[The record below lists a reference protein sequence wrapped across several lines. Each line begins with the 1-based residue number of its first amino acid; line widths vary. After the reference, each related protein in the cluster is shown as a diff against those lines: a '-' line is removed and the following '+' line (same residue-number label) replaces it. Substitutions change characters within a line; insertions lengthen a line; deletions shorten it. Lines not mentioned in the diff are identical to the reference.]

1 LVHLLLAMAVAMT
14 PSKLF
19 TVTSLALVLV
29 AGTPH
34 EAAAQYF
41 GQNKVQYRTFDFQVL
56 TTDHFDI
63 YYYPEEEAAA
73 RDAARMAE
81 RWYARLSR
89 VLKHEL
95 SSRQPLILYA
105 SHPHFEQTNV
115 IEGQLGE
122 GTGGVTE
129 SLKRRIVMPVG
140 GGPAETDHVLGHE
153 LVHAFQ
159 YDILG
164 NNLNLPLW
172 FIEGMAEYL
181 SIGSND
187 PHTAVWLRDAAL
199 HEKLPSLDDLS
210 NPQYF
215 PYRFGHAFWAYVG
228 GRWGDQAV
236 ADILHTAAGP
246 RTASGNRAPGGDPLS
261 IIQAV
266 IGLDDEQFSQQ
277 WHEAILAQMLRPLG
291 DRSAEAGRRIV
302 QPEDDNELN
311 VGPVLS
317 PDGSRIAFLSS
328 RSRLSIDLYVA
339 DAATGRVQRKLIST
353 AADPHFDSL
362 QFISSAGAWDSAGQR
377 LAVAAIRDGKPVI
390 AIYNAENG
398 DREREIEIAGVD
410 EVFHPAW
417 SPDGRQIAFSGL
429 AGGYSDLW
437 VMELESGALRKL
449 TTDAFADLQP
459 SWAPDGRR
467 LVFATDRF
475 TSSLESLQFGEYELA
490 VMDVA
495 SARAER
501 LPTFDGVRHNSPQ
514 WTRGGAIYFIAYPDG
529 VPDVYRITEGGAP
542 QRVTRL
548 ITGATAIT
556 PTSPALSAAA
566 DGSRVAVV
574 VYRDSTYEIHAIE
587 GDRLQGMGPAP
598 SRETLNAGQLVPTSR
613 RDAEVDQILA
623 SPRFG
628 LTGEASQAVEEYKPG
643 LSLDYIGQE
652 FGVTTFNSLGG
663 YVGGGIA
670 FAFSDMLGDH
680 MVTSLLQVNGSF
692 EDFGGQIGYLNR
704 TRRWNW
710 GGFVEQVPYVTGGY
724 GSGLD
729 TVNGQ
734 QVFVEQ
740 LVRDRTVDRRLMGI
754 AQYPFSRARR
764 FEVGASVRHLTFNR
778 DIDTRGFALN
788 TGELLFQDEIEQSLG
803 DPLTLGEVTAA
814 LVNDTSLFGATGPIL
829 GHRSRFEVSP
839 AWGDLQ
845 FTNVVA
851 DARHYVMPFTPVT
864 IAGRFLHIGRYGAD
878 AESLRLSPLFIGY
891 PSLVRGYDV
900 GSFGFDDCGAS
911 DGSCPAI
918 DQLIGSK
925 LMVAGV
931 EFRAPLVGLFTGA
944 LEYGPVPAELVGF
957 FDAGVA
963 WDADT
968 RPEGFGNGTR
978 GWARSYGGGV
988 RVNAFGFAI
997 VELMAARPMD
1007 RGNNSWR
1014 FVFGIQPG
1022 F

>member
-1 LVHLLLAMAVAMT
+1 MAVAMAYST
-14 PSKLF
+14 NLLTAT
-19 TVTSLALVLV
+19 TVTVALLCGV
-29 AGTPH
+29 ASP
-34 EAAAQYF
+34 AAAQYF
-41 GQNKVQYRTFDFQVL
+41 GRNKVQYRTFDFQVL
-56 TTDHFDI
+56 TTEHFDI
-63 YYYPEEEAAA
+63 HYYPEEEAAA

-89 VLKHEL
+89 LLGHDL

-115 IEGQLGE
+115 IEGHLGE

-164 NNLNLPLW
+164 ANLNLPLW

-181 SIGSND
+181 SVGSSD

-199 HEKLPSLDDLS
+199 NETLPTLAQLN
-210 NPQYF
+210 NPRYF

-228 GRWGDQAV
+228 GRWGDRAV
-236 ADILHTAAGP
+236 AEILHTAAGP
-246 RTASGNRAPGGDPLS
+246 RTASGRSVPSGDPIA
-261 IIQAV
+261 IIELV
-266 IGLDDEQFSQQ
+266 LGVDDEELSKQ
-277 WHEAILAQMLRPLG
+277 WHTEILASMLRPLG
-291 DRSAEAGRRIV
+291 DRSTEAGRRLI

-317 PDGSRIAFLSS
+317 PDGRRVAFLSS

-339 DAATGRVQRKLIST
+339 DAATGRIERKLIST
-353 AADPHFDSL
+353 AADPHYDSL
-362 QFISSAGAWDSAGQR
+362 QFISSAGAWDPTGQR
-377 LAVAAIRDGKPVI
+377 LAIAAIRGGKPVL
-390 AIYNAENG
+390 AIYNADNG
-398 DREREIEIAGVD
+398 DREREIELADVD
-410 EVFHPAW
+410 EIFHPAW
-417 SPDGRQIAFSGL
+417 SHDGRQIAFSGL

-437 VMELESGALRKL
+437 VLDLESGSARKL
-449 TTDAFADLQP
+449 TTDAFADMQP
-459 SWAPDGRR
+459 SWSPDGRR
-467 LVFATDRF
+467 LLFLTDRF
-475 TSSLESLQFGEYELA
+475 SSSLESLQFGEYELA
-490 VMDVA
+490 VMEVA
-495 SARAER
+495 SARATR
-501 LPTFDGVRHNSPQ
+501 LATFDGVRHNSPQ
-514 WTRGGAIYFIAYPDG
+514 WTREGAIYFIAYPDG
-529 VPDVYRITEGGAP
+529 VPDVYTLSSEGGTP
-542 QRVTRL
+542 RRVTRL

-556 PTSPALSAAA
+556 PTSPALSASA

-574 VYRDSTYEIHAIE
+574 VYRDATYEIHAIE
-587 GDRLQGMGPAP
+587 GERLSGMEAAP
-598 SRETLNAGQLVPTSR
+598 VRLSVDAGQLVPQTR
-613 RDAEVDQILA
+613 RDADVDQILS

-628 LTGEASQAVEEYKPG
+628 LPAQAADSVEDYDPS

-680 MVTSLLQVNGSF
+680 MVSSLLQVNGSF

-724 GSGLD
+724 ATGLD
-729 TVNGQ
+729 TVNGRE
-734 QVFVEQ
+734 VFVEQ
-740 LVRDRTVDRRLMGI
+740 LVRDRTVDRRVMGI
-754 AQYPFSRARR
+754 AQYPFSRSRR

-778 DIDTRGFALN
+778 DIDTRGFSLT
-788 TGELLFQDEIEQSLG
+788 TGELLFQDEFDQSLAE
-803 DPLTLGEVTAA
+803 PLTLGEVTAA

-829 GHRSRFEVSP
+829 GHRSRFEVTP
-839 AWGDLQ
+839 TWGDLQ
-845 FTNVVA
+845 FTNVIA
-851 DARHYVMPFTPVT
+851 DARQYVMPFTPLTV
-864 IAGRFLHIGRYGAD
+864 AGRFLHIGRYGAD
-878 AESLRLSPLFIGY
+878 AESTRLTPLFVGY
-891 PSLVRGYDV
+891 PSLVRGYDI
-900 GSFGFDDCGAS
+900 GSFDFSDCQTFDAT
-911 DGSCPAI
+911 CPAI

-931 EFRAPLVGLFTGA
+931 ELRAPLVGLFTGR

-963 WDADT
+963 WDNNT
-968 RPEGFGNGTR
+968 RPQGFGDGTR

-997 VELMAARPMD
+997 VELLAARPMD

>member
-1 LVHLLLAMAVAMT
+1 MAYVT
-14 PSKLF
+14 KLF
-19 TVTSLALVLV
+19 TVPALALLVLCG
-29 AGTPH
+29 ASQP
-34 EAAAQYF
+34 AAAQYF

-56 TTDHFDI
+56 KTEHFDI

-81 RWYARLSR
+81 RWYSRLSR
-89 VLKHEL
+89 VLGHQL
-95 SSRQPLILYA
+95 STRQPLVLYA

-129 SLKRRIVMPVG
+129 SAKRRIVMPVG
-140 GGPAETDHVLGHE
+140 VGPAETDHVLGHE

-164 NNLNLPLW
+164 QNLNLPLW
-172 FIEGMAEYL
+172 FIEGMAEYF
-181 SIGSND
+181 SIGSFD

-199 HEKLPSLDDLS
+199 HENLPAMDELD
-210 NPQYF
+210 NPEYF

-228 GRWGDQAV
+228 GRWGDEAV
-236 ADILHTAAGP
+236 AEILHTAAGP
-246 RTASGNRAPGGDPLS
+246 RTASGNSIAPGDPLT
-261 IIQAV
+261 IIQSV
-266 IGLDDEQFSQQ
+266 IGMDDEQFSQA
-277 WHEAILAQMLRPLG
+277 WHEAILTSMLRPLG
-291 DRSAEAGRRIV
+291 DRAAEAGRRVIA
-302 QPEDDNELN
+302 PDDENELQ

-328 RSRLSIDLYVA
+328 RSRFSIDLYIA
-339 DAATGRVQRKLIST
+339 DATTGRIQRKLIST

-362 QFISSAGAWDSAGQR
+362 QFISSAGAWDPTGR
-377 LAVAAIRDGKPVI
+377 RFAVAAIREGKPVI
-390 AIYNAENG
+390 AVYNADNG
-398 DREREIEIAGVD
+398 DREREIDIAGVD

-437 VMELESGALRKL
+437 VIQVESGEVRKL

-459 SWAPDGRR
+459 SWSPDGRR

-475 TSSLESLQFGEYELA
+475 SSSLDTLQFGEYELA
-490 VMDVA
+490 LMDVA
-495 SARAER
+495 SARATR
-501 LPTFDGVRHNSPQ
+501 LPTFEGTRHNSPQ
-514 WTRGGAIYFIAYPDG
+514 WTRDGAIYFIAYPDG
-529 VPDVYRITEGGAP
+529 VPDVYRVNADGGTP
-542 QRVTRL
+542 SRVTRL
-548 ITGATAIT
+548 ATGATAIT

-574 VYRDSTYEIHAIE
+574 VYRNSTYEIHAIE
-587 GDRLQGMGPAP
+587 GDRLRGVEPAP
-598 SRETLNAGQLVPTSR
+598 TRTTLNAGQLVPTQR
-613 RDAEVDQILA
+613 RDAELDQLLS

-628 LTGEASQAVEEYKPG
+628 LPVETAQAVEEYDPS
-643 LSLDYIGQE
+643 LSLDYVGQE
-652 FGVTTFNSLGG
+652 FGVTGFNSLGG

-670 FAFSDMLGDH
+670 LAFSDMLGDH
-680 MVTSLLQVNGSF
+680 MVSSVLQVNGGF

-704 TRRWNW
+704 RGRWNW
-710 GGFVEQVPYVTGGY
+710 GGFVEQIPYVTGGY
-724 GSGLD
+724 LTGLD
-729 TVNGQ
+729 TVNGRE
-734 QVFVEQ
+734 VFVEQ
-740 LVRDRTVDRRLMGI
+740 LVRDRTVDRRVTGL
-754 AQYPFSRARR
+754 AQYPLSRARR
-764 FEVGASVRHLTFNR
+764 IEMGVSLRNLTFTR

-788 TGELLFQDEIEQSLG
+788 TGDLVFQDEEEQSLA

-814 LVNDTSLFGATGPIL
+814 FVTDTSLFGATGPIL

-839 AWGDLQ
+839 AWGDLRL
-845 FTNVVA
+845 TNVVA
-851 DARHYVMPFTPVT
+851 DARHYVMPFTPLT

-878 AESLRLSPLFIGY
+878 ADSLRLSPLFVGY
-891 PSLVRGYDV
+891 PSLVRGYDI
-900 GSFGFDDCGAS
+900 GSFNFDDCGAA
-911 DGSCPAI
+911 DGSCPALNE
-918 DQLIGSK
+918 LIGSK

-931 EFRAPLVGLFTGA
+931 ELRAPIVGLFTGA
-944 LEYGPVPAELVGF
+944 MEYGPIPAELVGF

-963 WDADT
+963 WDANT

-988 RVNAFGFAI
+988 RVNAFGYAI
-997 VELMAARPMD
+997 VELLAARALD
-1007 RGNNSWR
+1007 RGNDGWR

>member
-1 LVHLLLAMAVAMT
+1 MAYHTKLASIAVLAAGLLLGASY
-14 PSKLF
+14 P
-19 TVTSLALVLV
+19 
-29 AGTPH
+29 AG
-34 EAAAQYF
+34 AQYF
-41 GQNKVQYRTFDFQVL
+41 GRNKVQYRTFDFQVL
-56 TTDHFDI
+56 ATEHFDI

-73 RDAARMAE
+73 RDVAGMAE

-89 VLKHEL
+89 VLQHQL
-95 SSRQPLILYA
+95 SGRQPLILYA

-129 SLKRRIVMPVG
+129 SLKRRIIMPVG

-164 NNLNLPLW
+164 PNLNYPLW
-172 FIEGMAEYL
+172 FIEGMAEYF
-181 SIGSND
+181 SIGSYD
-187 PHTAVWLRDAAL
+187 PHTAVWLRDAAV
-199 HEKLPSLDDLS
+199 HENLPALDELS
-210 NPQYF
+210 DPEYF
-215 PYRFGHAFWAYVG
+215 PYRFGHGFWAYVG
-228 GRWGDQAV
+228 GRWGDEAV

-246 RTASGNRAPGGDPLS
+246 RTAAGNNMGGGDPLT
-261 IIQAV
+261 IIQGV
-266 IGLDDEQFSQQ
+266 LGVDDEQFSEA
-277 WHEAILAQMLRPLG
+277 WHEAILSQMLRPLG
-291 DRSAEAGRRIV
+291 DRAPAAGRRIIE
-302 QPEDDNELN
+302 PDDENELN

-317 PDGSRIAFLSS
+317 PDGSRLAFLSS

-339 DAATGRVQRKLIST
+339 DAATGRIERKLIST
-353 AADPHFDSL
+353 AADPHYDSL
-362 QFISSAGAWDSAGQR
+362 QFISSAGAWDPSGRR
-377 LAVAAIRDGKPVI
+377 LAVAAIRAGKPVI
-390 AIYNAENG
+390 AIYNADNG
-398 DREREIEIAGVD
+398 DREREIAIEGVD

-417 SPDGRQIAFSGL
+417 SPDGRRIAFSGL

-437 VMELESGALRKL
+437 VMELESGTLRQL

-459 SWAPDGRR
+459 SWSPDGRR
-467 LVFATDRF
+467 MVFATDRF
-475 TSSLESLQFGEYELA
+475 SSSLETLQFGAYELA

-495 SARAER
+495 SARATR
-501 LPTFDGVRHNSPQ
+501 LPTFEATRHNSPQ
-514 WTRGGAIYFIAYPDG
+514 WTRDGAIYFIAYPDG
-529 VPDVYRITEGGAP
+529 VPDVYRVNADGGAP
-542 QRVTRL
+542 TRL
-548 ITGATAIT
+548 TRLVTGATAIT
-556 PTSPALSAAA
+556 PTSPALSASA

-587 GDRLQGMGPAP
+587 GAGLSAGAAAP
-598 SRETLNAGQLVPTSR
+598 TRGTVNAGQLVPTVR
-613 RDAEVDQILA
+613 RDTEVDQILS

-628 LTGEASQAVEEYKPG
+628 LPAEPVQSVAEYDPS

-652 FGVTTFNSLGG
+652 FGVTTFNSMGG

-680 MVTSLLQVNGSF
+680 MVSSLLQVNGGL
-692 EDFGGQIGYLNR
+692 EDFGGQVGYLNR

-724 GSGLD
+724 GTGLD
-729 TVNGQ
+729 TVNGRE
-734 QVFVEQ
+734 VLIEQ
-740 LVRDRTVDRRLMGI
+740 LVRDRTVDRRLTGI

-778 DIDTRGFALN
+778 DIDTRGFSLN
-788 TGELLFQDEIEQSLG
+788 TGELLFQDEINQSLAE
-803 DPLTLGEVTAA
+803 PLTLGEVTAA
-814 LVNDTSLFGATGPIL
+814 FVSDTSLFGATGPVL

-851 DARHYVMPFTPVT
+851 DARQYVMPFTPLT
-864 IAGRFLHIGRYGAD
+864 IAARILHIGRYGTD
-878 AESLRLSPLFIGY
+878 AESMRLTPLFIGY
-891 PSLVRGYDV
+891 PGLVRGYDI
-900 GSFGFDDCGAS
+900 GSFDFSDCAP

-918 DQLIGSK
+918 DRLIGSK

-931 EFRAPLVGLFTGA
+931 ELRAPLVGLFTGA

-963 WDADT
+963 WDENS
-968 RPEGFGNGTR
+968 RPQGFGNGSR
-978 GWARSYGGGV
+978 GWARSYGAGV
-988 RVNAFGFAI
+988 RVNAFGYAI
-997 VELMAARPMD
+997 VELLAARALD
-1007 RGNNSWR
+1007 RGNDGWR

>member
-1 LVHLLLAMAVAMT
+1 MAYF
-14 PSKLF
+14 SKLP
-19 TVTSLALVLV
+19 TIAVLAAAVLV
-29 AGTPH
+29 GASHP
-34 EAAAQYF
+34 AAAQYF

-56 TTDHFDI
+56 ATEHFDI

-89 VLKHEL
+89 VLGHQL

-115 IEGQLGE
+115 ISGQLGE

-129 SLKRRIVMPVG
+129 SLKRRIIMPVG

-164 NNLNLPLW
+164 PNLNYPLW
-172 FIEGMAEYL
+172 FIEGMAEYF
-181 SIGSND
+181 SIGSYD
-187 PHTAVWLRDAAL
+187 AHTAVWLRDAAV
-199 HEKLPSLDDLS
+199 HEKLPGMDDLS
-210 NPQYF
+210 NPEYF

-228 GRWGDQAV
+228 GRWGDEAV
-236 ADILHTAAGP
+236 AEILHTAAGP
-246 RTASGNRAPGGDPLS
+246 RSAAGSNMGGGDPLA
-261 IIQAV
+261 IIQGV
-266 IGLDDEQFSQQ
+266 LGVDDEQFSQE
-277 WHEAILAQMLRPLG
+277 WHAAILTQMLRPLG
-291 DRSAEAGRRIV
+291 DRSVEAGRRIIE
-302 QPEDDNELN
+302 PEDENELN

-317 PDGSRIAFLSS
+317 PDGSRLAFLSS

-339 DAATGRVQRKLIST
+339 DAATGRIQRKLIST
-353 AADPHFDSL
+353 AADPHYDSL
-362 QFISSAGAWDSAGQR
+362 QFISSAGAWDPAGRR
-377 LAVAAIRDGKPVI
+377 LAVAAIRAGKPVI
-390 AIYNAENG
+390 AIYNADNG
-398 DREREIEIAGVD
+398 DREREIAIEGVD

-417 SPDGRQIAFSGL
+417 SPDGRFIAFSGL

-437 VMELESGALRKL
+437 VAEVESGTLRKL
-449 TTDAFADLQP
+449 TTDAFADQQP

-475 TSSLESLQFGEYELA
+475 SSSLETLQFGEYELA

-495 SARAER
+495 SGRATR
-501 LPTFDGVRHNSPQ
+501 LPTFDGTRHNSPQ
-514 WTRGGAIYFIAYPDG
+514 WTRDGAIYFIAYPDG
-529 VPDVYRITEGGAP
+529 VPDVYRVDADGGAP
-542 QRVTRL
+542 VRLTRL
-548 ITGATAIT
+548 VTGATAIT
-556 PTSPALSAAA
+556 PTSPALSASA

-574 VYRDSTYEIHAIE
+574 VYRDATYEIHAIE
-587 GDRLQGMGPAP
+587 GARLRTGEPAP
-598 SRETLNAGQLVPTSR
+598 TRVTHDAGQLVPTIR
-613 RDAEVDQILA
+613 RDTEVDQILS

-628 LTGEASQAVEEYKPG
+628 LPVEAAQTVEEYDPS

-680 MVTSLLQVNGSF
+680 MVTSLLQVNGGF

-724 GSGLD
+724 ATGVD
-729 TVNGQ
+729 TVNGRD
-734 QVFVEQ
+734 VFVEQ
-740 LVRDRTVDRRLMGI
+740 LVRDRTVDRRVMGI

-778 DIDTRGFALN
+778 DIDTRGFSLN
-788 TGELLFQDEIEQSLG
+788 TGELLFQDEINQSLA
-803 DPLTLGEVTAA
+803 DPLTLGELTAA
-814 LVNDTSLFGATGPIL
+814 FVSDTSLFGATGPIL

-851 DARHYVMPFTPVT
+851 DARQYVMPFTPLT
-864 IAGRFLHIGRYGAD
+864 IAGRILHIGRYGAD
-878 AESLRLSPLFIGY
+878 AESTRLTPLFIGY
-891 PSLVRGYDV
+891 PGLVRGYDI
-900 GSFGFDDCGAS
+900 GSFDFNDCAP
-911 DGSCPAI
+911 DGSCPAV
-918 DQLIGSK
+918 DKLIGSK
-925 LMVAGV
+925 VMVAGI
-931 EFRAPLVGLFTGA
+931 ELRAPLVGLFTGA
-944 LEYGPVPAELVGF
+944 LEYGPIPAELVGF

-963 WDADT
+963 WDEDT
-968 RPEGFGNGTR
+968 RPEGFGNGSR

-988 RVNAFGFAI
+988 RVNAFGYAI
-997 VELMAARPMD
+997 VELLAARALD
-1007 RGNNSWR
+1007 RGNDGWR

>member
-1 LVHLLLAMAVAMT
+1 MAYFRLLFVTALTLSMLAVGA
-14 PSKLF
+14 PPLS
-19 TVTSLALVLV
+19 
-29 AGTPH
+29 
-34 EAAAQYF
+34 AQYF
-41 GQNKVQYRTFDFQVL
+41 GQNKVQYRTFDFKVL
-56 TTDHFDI
+56 TTEHFDI

-81 RWYARLSR
+81 RWYARLAR
-89 VLKHEL
+89 VLDHQL

-164 NNLNLPLW
+164 ANLNLPLW

-181 SIGSND
+181 SIGAYD

-199 HEKLPSLDDLS
+199 HEKLPTLEDLN
-210 NPQYF
+210 NPEFF

-228 GRWGDQAV
+228 GRWGDEAV
-236 ADILHTAAGP
+236 ANILHTAAGP
-246 RTASGNRAPGGDPLS
+246 RTTSGGRVAAGDPIE
-261 IIQAV
+261 IIQGVLGIEA
-266 IGLDDEQFSQQ
+266 EQLSLE
-277 WHEAILAQMLRPLG
+277 WHTAILAQMLRPLG
-291 DRSAEAGRRIV
+291 DRAAEAGRRIIE
-302 QPEDDNELN
+302 PDDENELN

-328 RSRLSIDLYVA
+328 RSRLSIDLYIA
-339 DAATGRVQRKLIST
+339 DAATGRILRKLIST

-362 QFISSAGAWDSAGQR
+362 QFISSAGAWDPTGR
-377 LAVAAIRDGKPVI
+377 LFAVAAVREGKPVL
-390 AIYNAENG
+390 AIYNTDTGN
-398 DREREIEIAGVD
+398 REREIEIADVD

-437 VMELESGALRKL
+437 VIDVASSTARKL

-459 SWAPDGRR
+459 SWSPDGRR
-467 LVFATDRF
+467 LVFVTDRF
-475 TSSLESLQFGEYELA
+475 SSSLEALEFGEYELGLL
-490 VMDVA
+490 DVA
-495 SARAER
+495 SARATR
-501 LPTFDGVRHNSPQ
+501 LSTFDGARHNSPQ
-514 WTRGGAIYFIAYPDG
+514 WTRDNNIYFIAYPEG
-529 VPDVYRITEGGAP
+529 IPDVYRVSGDGGAP
-542 QRVTRL
+542 HRVTHL

-556 PTSPALSAAA
+556 PTSPALSASA
-566 DGSRVAVV
+566 DGNRVAVV
-574 VYRDSTYEIHAIE
+574 IYRDATYELHAIE
-587 GDRLQGMGPAP
+587 GDRLRGLPVA
-598 SRETLNAGQLVPTSR
+598 SVRTTLNAGLLVPQSPRADTEYGR
-613 RDAEVDQILA
+613 VLT

-628 LTGEASQAVEEYKPG
+628 LPAQAAQAPVEDYDPS

-670 FAFSDMLGDH
+670 MSFSDMLGNH
-680 MVTSLLQVNGSF
+680 MVSSLLQVNGEF

-710 GGFVEQVPYVTGGY
+710 GGFIEQVPYVTGGY
-724 GSGLD
+724 ATGVD
-729 TVNGQ
+729 TVDGRE
-734 QVFVEQ
+734 VFVEQ
-740 LVRDRTVDRRLMGI
+740 LVRDRTVDRRVMGV

-764 FEVGASVRHLTFNR
+764 FEVGASARHLTFTR
-778 DIDTRGFALN
+778 DIDTRGFSLT
-788 TGELLFQDEIEQSLG
+788 TGQLLFQDELEQSLA
-803 DPLTLGEVTAA
+803 DPITLGEVTAA

-829 GHRSRFEVSP
+829 GHRSRFEVTP

-845 FTNVVA
+845 FTSVVA
-851 DARHYVMPFTPVT
+851 DARHYIMPFTPLT

-878 AESLRLSPLFIGY
+878 AQSTRLTPLFVGY
-891 PSLVRGYDV
+891 QSLVRGYDIS
-900 GSFGFDDCGAS
+900 SFDFSDCGAI

-918 DQLIGSK
+918 QQLIGSR
-925 LMVAGV
+925 LIVTGF
-931 EFRAPLVGLFTGA
+931 ELRAPLVGAFTGE
-944 LEYGPVPAELVGF
+944 LEYGPIPAELVGF

-963 WDADT
+963 WDADSEP
-968 RPEGFGNGTR
+968 RFFGSGTR
-978 GWARSYGGGV
+978 DWVRSYGGGV
-988 RVNAFGFAI
+988 RVNAFGYAI
-997 VELMAARPMD
+997 VELLAARALD
-1007 RGNNSWR
+1007 RGNDGWR